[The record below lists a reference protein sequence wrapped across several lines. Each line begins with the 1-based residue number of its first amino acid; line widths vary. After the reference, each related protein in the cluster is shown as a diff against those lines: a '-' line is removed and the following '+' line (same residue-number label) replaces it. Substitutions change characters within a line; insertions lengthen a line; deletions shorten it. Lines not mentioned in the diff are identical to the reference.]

1 METNKSAILISDE
14 HLREVI
20 EKITSILEKA
30 SDEIAAIMNGE
41 SKETREIV
49 VGQCYPGR
57 LSEAQTGN
65 RI

>member
-14 HLREVI
+14 HCREDI

-49 VGQCYPGR
+49 VNA
-57 LSEAQTGN
+57 LVENALMNT
-65 RI
+65 IE

>member
-14 HLREVI
+14 HCREFI

-30 SDEIAAIMNGE
+30 GDEISAIMNGE

-49 VGQCYPGR
+49 VNA
-57 LSEAQTGN
+57 LVENALMNT
-65 RI
+65 IE

>member
-14 HLREVI
+14 QCLEVI

-49 VGQCYPGR
+49 VNA
-57 LSEAQTGN
+57 LVENALMNT
-65 RI
+65 IE

>member
-14 HLREVI
+14 HCREVI

-30 SDEIAAIMNGE
+30 GDEISAIMNGE

-49 VGQCYPGR
+49 VNA
-57 LSEAQTGN
+57 LIENALMNT
-65 RI
+65 IE